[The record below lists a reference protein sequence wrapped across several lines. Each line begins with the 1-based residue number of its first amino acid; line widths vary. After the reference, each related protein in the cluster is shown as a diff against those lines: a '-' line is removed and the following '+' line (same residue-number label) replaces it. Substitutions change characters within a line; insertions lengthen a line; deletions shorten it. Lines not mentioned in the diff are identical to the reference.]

1 MKRPGITIQLF
12 IAVLTM
18 AILVALAVGGAAQ
31 WNFQRGFMG
40 YLNAQA
46 VEHMEALVPRVQQAY
61 VEHGSWAFLHD
72 QIETWGRIIGVVP
85 GRADAAWPRSIQ
97 EERRENGSDWMGA
110 SRRLSLLD
118 EHGRHI
124 IGFPFLLPDTEE
136 RDIVVDGR
144 VVGKLAMAPVET
156 VADTAALQFVEAQR
170 RATMVVALAAMGLAA
185 AIAWWIARTL
195 LAPVRVVAAGTHELA
210 AGRFGTRVPV
220 RGQDVVAQLSRDFNL
235 LAGALERHE
244 QLRREWMADVS
255 HELRTPL
262 TLLKGELEAVEDG
275 VHALT
280 PELVSLLQAKVATL
294 GQLVH
299 HLHELALADAGALA
313 YRKAVVD
320 LAGLVMEES
329 ALARGLC
336 DERGIALRVQV
347 VPAPCL
353 VHADALRLRQL
364 MHNLLENAARYT
376 DRGGEVQVRLATRE
390 GEAIL
395 DVLDSAPGVPEELL
409 PRLTERFFRV
419 EGSRSRQG
427 GGSGLGLAICQS
439 IVSAH
444 GGSLTAR
451 PSPLGGVW
459 IEARLPLEAGRPA
472 P

>member
-12 IAVLTM
+12 IAVLAM

-31 WNFQRGFMG
+31 WNFQRRFMG
-40 YLNAQA
+40 YLNARA
-46 VEHMEALVPRVQQAY
+46 VERMEALVPRVRQAY
-61 VEHGSWAFLHD
+61 IDHGSWAFLHE
-72 QIETWGRIIGVVP
+72 QSETWGRIIGVVP
-85 GRADAAWPRSIQ
+85 PNADGHLPRSMQ
-97 EERRENGSDWMGA
+97 EESRVNSADWMGS
-110 SRRLSLLD
+110 SRRMSLLD
-118 EHGRHI
+118 ERGGHI
-124 IGFPFLLPDTEE
+124 IGFPFLPPNTEE

-156 VADTAALQFVEAQR
+156 VADTAALRFVQGQR
-170 RATMVVALAAMGLAA
+170 SATMAVALLAMGLAA
-185 AIAWWIARTL
+185 AISWWIARTL
-195 LAPVRVVAAGTHELA
+195 LAPVRVVAAATHELA

-220 RGQDVVAQLSRDFNL
+220 RGQDVVAQLSRDFNQ

-262 TLLKGELEAVEDG
+262 TLLQGELEAVEDG

-280 PELVSLLQAKVATL
+280 PELIDLLQSKVSTL

-299 HLHELALADAGALA
+299 QLHELALADAGALA
-313 YRKAVVD
+313 YRKAAVD
-320 LAGLVMEES
+320 LAGLVAEES

-336 DERGIALRVQV
+336 DERGLALHVQV
-347 VPAPCL
+347 MPAPCE

-376 DRGGEVQVRLATRE
+376 DRGGEVRVRLASRD
-390 GEAIL
+390 GEAVL
-395 DVLDSAPGVPEELL
+395 DVLDSAPGVPAELL

-419 EGSRSRQG
+419 EASRSRQS

-451 PSPLGGVW
+451 ASPLGGLW
-459 IEARLPLEAGRPA
+459 IEVRLPLDDGRQGS
-472 P
+472 